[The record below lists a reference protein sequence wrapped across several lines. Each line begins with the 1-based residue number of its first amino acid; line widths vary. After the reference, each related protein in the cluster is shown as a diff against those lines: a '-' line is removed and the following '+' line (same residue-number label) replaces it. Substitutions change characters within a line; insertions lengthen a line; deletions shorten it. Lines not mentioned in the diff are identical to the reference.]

1 MKVFHVALAAMLLT
15 VTTAAQAQQP
25 GAQPSGDPLGD
36 NFFPPELV
44 MSHQQEIGLTDQQ
57 RSFIIA
63 QVDTAQQRATA
74 LQWKLQREV
83 ETISTMAKQ
92 EPIDEEKMLA
102 QLDRVLAV
110 ERDIKRIHFTLVMRI
125 KNDLTSEQRARL
137 RALRAG
143 RVQQGRYEDPPPR

>member
-1 MKVFHVALAAMLLT
+1 MRAIRLGVAVALLVFAGAAR
-15 VTTAAQAQQP
+15 AQQP
-25 GAQPSGDPLGD
+25 GAQPPADPIGD

-44 MSHQQEIGLTDQQ
+44 MQHQRDIGLTDAQ

-63 QVDTAQQRATA
+63 EVGNAQQRATE

-83 ETISTMAKQ
+83 ETMAALVKQ

-110 ERDIKRIHFTLVMRI
+110 EHDIKRIHLTLVARI
-125 KNDLTSEQRARL
+125 KNRLTPEQRARL
-137 RALRAG
+137 RELRAG
-143 RVQQGRYEDPPPR
+143 APR